1 MMKNLRLSKILFMLV
16 CFLTTIWASAQTQRY
31 VSANGTDSGNC
42 GSSGS
47 PCATINYAVSQA
59 ASGNVINI
67 AAGTYTEEITVN
79 KPNLTFKGLD
89 ASTTIIQA
97 TNSSINPVFTITEN
111 GTTFQNLTLTNQEKM
126 NGGIWV
132 RAGASSGLTVTSV
145 NFRNIGKVPGGTSG
159 TAGSGIRFI
168 TEFSNVSVDDCL
180 FLSADVGVTSTSSGI
195 AVAPEFSGWG
205 STELN
210 NVSVTNSRFES
221 LFIGIWSPVQVN
233 TLLVNGNTF
242 GPFDPTDATA
252 GSAAVYLGDV
262 TGSIQNVKVEN
273 NTFTDFTRGFYI
285 NSYSTSGIANSL
297 VKNIEILNNTFTNSI
312 YSSAIRIITSSDAT
326 IENLK
331 IEDNTIEQNTVNSFT
346 DELPMIDI
354 RQATKTLATS
364 EENIYIHNNCIN
376 FSGGTFPKATWGILL
391 RGKVFKAKI
400 QENVLFGGQ
409 VAGTVVNVY
418 NPNTSGIVVQT
429 DFAAP
434 FGKIPSDAQ
443 LMVENNYINGFEN
456 GLVFY
461 DRVQSTSSLVAG
473 GIPNGASILIRQNH
487 LADNNKSILTGSGA
501 TVSAQSN
508 WFGTDYASMLSTNV
522 NNIAPLCSG
531 VDLNPQTCKNG
542 FQPSLIGVLGKS
554 NKVVDNGD
562 LSPST
567 SDGTDLGFICE
578 GKTQESAFTLVN
590 ETGSPSKIRSI
601 RIKGPNSSLYT
612 IPEVASGFAESF
624 TRFDF
629 SLKYNGIDE
638 ACKECVDTVFIEV
651 LRMDN
656 PSSPVVLE
664 HKFAVYA
671 ASNPLPEVSVQAPAK
686 VCAGENAAIVL
697 TSKEDVSVQY
707 KVTGGSLATIIVEGG
722 SPTTLSLTAPAI
734 NGELMI
740 SSVLALSSS
749 CLNLNPKTIPLQV
762 AALPT
767 ISISQNRTAC
777 AGTPAAV
784 IYTAN
789 QAVNIEYTLGGE
801 QGSTTLTALSGTI
814 NLKPLDKFSELLVNK
829 VTSLAT
835 GCQDK
840 TPVVPIFIRVDE
852 VPTLSGVNVE
862 SCSDESFSLPLSSSA
877 NAVINWTATYNGL
890 SGGTGSG
897 GNATGVLSEIL
908 KNTSNSPI
916 VATYFLTP
924 VNKNNSL
931 CAGVTTVSTV
941 TINPTPQ
948 IITPTNIPTYCS
960 GESFQI
966 PVSITGN
973 GLVRW
978 KREDGV
984 FTGSGNIQDRIEL
997 TGTTPSTVRYQLEA
1011 VGCKNTINQIVS
1023 VNIAPTPN
1031 LTVNTLAPLCDA
1043 FTDITGAINT
1053 TSGVNLKY
1061 FQDNNLTMPVVD
1073 PMKVSQG
1080 TYFIQGEKD
1089 GCKSL
1094 ATIFVRSQLRMKLSE
1109 PETLC
1114 PDKSFDLTKSVDIS
1128 NSTTGLSF
1136 SYWSNAEATQ
1146 AIANPMAV
1154 PEGTYYVK
1162 GTSITP
1168 SGACS
1173 VLRPVEIKVFKPE
1186 ISNIPSDVVSIC
1198 SGSTFDFSPILK
1210 DASFQ
1215 WFRNFNTSLGLTS
1228 ANGKDKISE
1237 ILDIKNESNSVELI
1251 YGYTVVAPG
1260 CTGGT
1265 SGTFKVM
1272 VEKGPAFELVDS
1284 AKICDAFINLPSLIK
1299 ISAPNTSFSYFLGE
1313 TQITDLSKGI
1323 QGTYK
1328 VVGKNANG
1336 CLSTR
1341 NITVGHNL
1349 EVPKLDS
1356 FITCP
1361 PLSFNLKDKLN
1372 QQLGNQFTLSFD
1384 NIADPEKVNEG
1395 NYTVQL
1401 KDSSSS
1407 CLLILPVQVV
1417 SGSPRLLNDLTGV
1430 NTLCSDEKFS
1440 FSPSFSSQDVTYTWN
1455 YANANGT
1462 GLIDAV
1468 WTNNS
1473 NAVIRDSI
1481 RILSRSN
1488 TCNQSTT
1495 SFIKVEIQPA
1505 PPTISTTTSEVCAGN
1520 LLEIGVLG
1528 TPSLSFARFSWKA
1541 DYGRVEGGAQA
1552 IALNTFGP
1560 KAIKESLFHEEDTAV
1575 TVKYFLQSFLLAG
1588 TKTCLG
1594 KIDTMSVDILPRGV
1608 GPCGAILAGTIKT
1621 YNGQNVQGVNIKIAG
1636 SEGNQSISTLSNG
1649 RFRMS
1654 GLYFGTDYT
1663 IIPQLNKN
1671 PLNGV
1676 STFDLVLI
1684 TKHIL
1689 SLAPFQNPQDFIA
1702 ADVNKSGSITTLD
1715 IIQLRKL
1722 ILGIDREFKSNTSWR
1737 FVDSK
1742 FNFKKDASP
1751 FVFPEL
1757 VNLNDIGNN
1766 AEANF
1771 YGVKIGDINGSAQ
1784 TNSENSSEI
1793 REVIS
1798 YTLQAENK
1806 PFFPGE
1812 ELFLSLRSDKQITA
1826 DGIQFTL
1833 NYDADMLKFQE
1844 SRLDKDLLPYLGIFE
1859 EEGLI
1864 TFSWSNTID
1873 PDKLLL
1879 SLPFKAIDRG
1889 EWVNAIQIGD
1899 RITRHEAYSENRFY
1913 SLALEIRDVNHHNK
1927 TMAKPPYPNPF
1938 NGTVHI
1944 PFIRNVDGEEVRLNV
1959 YDMTG
1964 RLVKS
1969 LVRRGNIGQDEFVV
1983 QQLQAGAEFN
1993 YELFNGQYKYTGKL
2007 ISVQQE

>member
-1 MMKNLRLSKILFMLV
+1 MMKNLRLSKFLFMLV
-16 CFLTTIWASAQTQRY
+16 CFLTTSWASAQTQRY
-31 VSANGTDSGNC
+31 VSATGTDTGNC
-42 GSSGS
+42 GTSGS
-47 PCATINYAVSQA
+47 PCATITYAIGQA
-59 ASGNVINI
+59 ASGDVINL
-67 AAGTYTEEITVN
+67 AGSLTQTSIIS
-79 KPNLTFKGLD
+79 KANLTIKGD
-89 ASTTIIQA
+89 GAGSTKIRADI
-97 TNSSINPVFTITEN
+97 NSQTPVFTVTAN
-111 GTTFQNLTLTNQEKM
+111 NVTFESMTLTNGGTM
-126 NGGIWV
+126 NGGIWIQ
-132 RAGASSGLTVTSV
+132 GATSGLTVKGVTFDSL
-145 NFRNIGKVPGGTSG
+145 GKVVGSPAG
-159 TAGSGIRFI
+159 TAGSGIRFLNS
-168 TEFSNVSVDDCL
+168 FSNVLVDNCIFKNYDNKTSVGIVSPGNLISNVNVTNSQFEKL
-180 FLSADVGVTSTSSGI
+180 FIGLWSSGPVNGLTLTRNTFTMESIDTSSG
-195 AVAPEFSGWG
+195 
-205 STELN
+205 
-210 NVSVTNSRFES
+210 
-221 LFIGIWSPVQVN
+221 
-233 TLLVNGNTF
+233 
-242 GPFDPTDATA
+242 TA
-252 GSAAVYLGDV
+252 AIYLGDV
-262 TGSIQNVKVEN
+262 NGSIQNVKVEN

-285 NSYSTSGIANSL
+285 NSYSTAGISNSL
-297 VKNIEILNNTFTNSI
+297 VKNIEILNNSFTNSI
-312 YSSAIRIITSSDAT
+312 YSSAIRIITSADAT

-331 IEDNTIEQNTVNSFT
+331 IEDNTIEQSVENDFT

-354 RQATKTLATS
+354 RQATKTLATT

-376 FSGGTFPKATWGILL
+376 FSGGIFPKATWGILL

-400 QENVLFGGQ
+400 QENVLFGGK
-409 VAGTVVNVY
+409 VMGPIVNAY

-461 DRVQSTSSLVAG
+461 DRLQSTSTLVAG
-473 GIPNGASILIRQNH
+473 GITDGASIRIRQNH
-487 LADNNKSILTGSGA
+487 LADNNKAILSGPGA
-501 TVSAQSN
+501 AIAAQSN
-508 WFGTDYASMLSTNV
+508 WFGEDYNAQIAGNINNV
-522 NNIAPLCSG
+522 APLCSG

-562 LSPST
+562 LSPSAT
-567 SDGTDLGFICE
+567 DGTNLGLACE
-578 GKTQESAFTLVN
+578 GKSVESAFTLVN
-590 ETGSPSKIRSI
+590 ETGSPSKIKSI
-601 RIKGPNSSLYT
+601 RVKGPNNSLYS
-612 IPEVASGFAESF
+612 IPELSNGFGETF

-638 ACKECVDTVFIEV
+638 ACTDCVDTVFIEV

-656 PSSPVVLE
+656 PESPILLE
-664 HKFAVYA
+664 HKFAISA
-671 ASNPLPEVSVQAPAK
+671 ISNPLPEVSVQAPET
-686 VCAGENAAIVL
+686 VCVGENATIIL
-697 TSKEDVSVQY
+697 TAKEDVSVQY
-707 KVTGGSLATIIVEGG
+707 KVTGGSLATIIVGG
-722 SPTTLSLTAPAI
+722 GPPTTLSLTAPAI
-734 NGELMI
+734 NSEFMI
-740 SSVLALSSS
+740 SSVQTLSSS
-749 CLNLNPKTIPLQV
+749 CFNTTPKTIPLQV
-762 AALPT
+762 SALPT
-767 ISISQNRTAC
+767 IFISQNRTAC
-777 AGTPAAV
+777 AGTPASV

-789 QAVNIEYTLGGE
+789 QAVNIEYTLNGE
-801 QGSTTLTALSGTI
+801 KGSTTLTALSGSF

-840 TPVVPIFIRVDE
+840 TPVVPIFLRVDE
-852 VPTLSGVNVE
+852 VPALAGSNVE

-877 NAVINWTATYNGL
+877 NSVINWTATYNGL
-890 SGGTGSG
+890 SGGAGSG

-908 KNTSNSPI
+908 KNTGTTPI

-924 VNKNNSL
+924 VNKNNSQ
-931 CAGVTTVSTV
+931 CVGITAVSTV

-966 PVSITGN
+966 PVSLSGN
-973 GLVRW
+973 GVVRW

-997 TGTTPSTVRYQLEA
+997 TGATVSTVRYQLEA
-1011 VGCKNTINQIVS
+1011 VGCKSTINQVIS

-1031 LTVNTLAPLCDA
+1031 LSVNTLAPLCDA
-1043 FTDITGAINT
+1043 FTDITGAVSTNAT
-1053 TSGVNLKY
+1053 GVNLKY
-1061 FQDNNLTMPVVD
+1061 FQDVALTLPVTD
-1073 PMKVSQG
+1073 PKKVSQG
-1080 TYFIQGEKD
+1080 TYFILGEKD
-1089 GCKSL
+1089 GCRSTS
-1094 ATIFVRSQLRMKLSE
+1094 TIYVRSQLRMKLSE

-1114 PDKSFDLTKSVDIS
+1114 PDKSFDLTKSIDIS
-1128 NSTTGLSF
+1128 NSTSGLKF
-1136 SYWSNAEATQ
+1136 SYWANAEATQ
-1146 AIANPMAV
+1146 VLANPGSVTA
-1154 PEGTYYVK
+1154 GTYYVK
-1162 GTSITP
+1162 GESVTP
-1168 SGACS
+1168 TGACS
-1173 VLRPVEIKVFKPE
+1173 VLRPIEVNVFKPE
-1186 ISNIPSDVVSIC
+1186 ISNIPSNQVSIC
-1198 SGSTFDFSPILK
+1198 SGSTFDFTPNLK

-1215 WFRNFNTSLGLTS
+1215 WFRNFNSSLGLTS

-1237 ILDIKNESNSVELI
+1237 ILDIKNADNSVELI
-1251 YGYTVVAPG
+1251 YGYTVSAPG

-1265 SGTFKVM
+1265 TGTFKVL

-1284 AKICDAFINLPSLIK
+1284 AKICDAYINLPSLIK
-1299 ISAPNTSFSYFLGE
+1299 GSAPNTSFSYFLGDS
-1313 TQITDLSKGI
+1313 QITDLAKGI
-1323 QGTYK
+1323 QGNYR

-1336 CLSTR
+1336 CLSTK

-1349 EVPKLDS
+1349 AVPKLDS

-1361 PLSFNLKDKLN
+1361 PLSFNLKEKLD
-1372 QQLGNQFTLSFD
+1372 QQLGNQFSLSFD
-1384 NIADPEKVNEG
+1384 NIANPEKVNEG

-1401 KDSSSS
+1401 RDTSSS

-1417 SGSPRLLNDLTGV
+1417 SGSPRLINDLTGV
-1430 NTLCSDEKFS
+1430 NILCSDEKFS
-1440 FSPSFSSQDVTYTWN
+1440 FAPSFSSKDVTYIWN
-1455 YANANGT
+1455 YTNANGT
-1462 GLIDAV
+1462 GAIDAV
-1468 WTNNS
+1468 WKNNTNE
-1473 NAVIRDSI
+1473 VIRDSI
-1481 RILSRSN
+1481 RIVSKSN
-1488 TCNQSTT
+1488 ACNQSTI
-1495 SFIKVEIQPA
+1495 SFVKVEIQPA
-1505 PPTISTTTSEVCAGN
+1505 TPAISTTSSEICAGN

-1575 TVKYFLQSFLLAG
+1575 TVKYFLQSFILAG
-1588 TKTCLG
+1588 NKTCLG

-1608 GPCGAILAGTIKT
+1608 GACGAILAGTIKT
-1621 YNGQNVQGVNIKIAG
+1621 YNGQNVQGVNIRISG

-1702 ADVNKSGSITTLD
+1702 ADINKSGSITTLD

-1722 ILGIDREFKSNTSWR
+1722 ILGIDREFRGNTSWR

-1757 VNLNDIGNN
+1757 INLNDIENN

-1771 YGVKIGDINGSAQ
+1771 FGIKIGDINGSAQ

-1793 REVIS
+1793 REVNS
-1798 YTLQAENK
+1798 YTLQGENK
-1806 PFFPGE
+1806 VFFPGE
-1812 ELFLSLRSDKQITA
+1812 ELFLSLKSDKQITA

-1844 SRLDKDLLPYLGIFE
+1844 NRLDKDLLPYLGVFE
-1859 EEGLI
+1859 DEGLI
-1864 TFSWSNTID
+1864 TFSWSNTIE

-1879 SLPFKAIDRG
+1879 SLPFKAISRG

-1899 RITRHEAYSENRFY
+1899 RITRHEAYSDNRFY
-1913 SLALEIRDVNHHNK
+1913 SLALEIRDGNK
-1927 TMAKPPYPNPF
+1927 ASQMMGKLPYPNPF

-1944 PFIRNVDGEEVRLNV
+1944 PFIRNVDGEEVRLYV

-1964 RLVKS
+1964 RLVKTI
-1969 LVRRGNIGQDEFVV
+1969 VRRGNIGQDEFVV
-1983 QQLQAGAEFN
+1983 QHLQAGAEFN
-1993 YELFNGQYKYTGKL
+1993 YELFNGQNKYTGKL